1 MTSSARGFLSFS
13 RRESR
18 RLRRAS
24 DTASTNAGGR
34 PGTQTLSMCLD
45 VNVTTGSV
53 VSQARGDGPHST
65 HVCGAPQARLMAFG
79 RQGVT
84 GAGTEPRGSTAWVR
98 VTSRNRVTMTRLRM
112 GARVAVPQDAP
123 GRGTNP
129 AHADAGRDGPG
140 TELNRTGATG
150 FPAVEGKPRRLRRA
164 RTSRLK

>member
-45 VNVTTGSV
+45 VDVTTGSV

-84 GAGTEPRGSTAWVR
+84 GAERSGAGTEPRGSTAWVR

-123 GRGTNP
+123 GRGTRP
-129 AHADAGRDGPG
+129 RR
-140 TELNRTGATG
+140 ERRNRTEPERLGSLLWKG
-150 FPAVEGKPRRLRRA
+150 SPAVYGGRGRHV
-164 RTSRLK
+164 